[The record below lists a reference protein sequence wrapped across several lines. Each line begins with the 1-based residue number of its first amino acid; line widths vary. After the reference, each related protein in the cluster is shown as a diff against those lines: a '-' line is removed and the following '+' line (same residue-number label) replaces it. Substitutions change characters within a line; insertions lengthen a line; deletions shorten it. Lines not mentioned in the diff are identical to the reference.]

1 MNRKLVF
8 LLLVLGLIPLMI
20 HLTGNNHVYKTLR
33 LTLGKGR
40 LGPSLFEYKDFP
52 GVRVKTASTQP
63 WPLSSQYNESDLS
76 SNEIIQHEQFQ
87 SGAFLIL
94 SEDSILLEKY
104 WGEFTDT
111 TWSNTFSMTK
121 SYTSMAIGAAILEGQ
136 IGSLDDRVGDYLDEF
151 KIGANKDLTLRHLI
165 TMSSGMSYSE
175 GYLNPF
181 GFVAKLNYGED
192 LRSLVLSHSVEGE
205 SGKYFEY
212 KGGDTQILAM
222 VLEKATGKSL
232 NQYFEEKIWSKIGA
246 SRDAYWTYDRPGG
259 MAKASCCFNSN
270 ARDLARLIRVM
281 MNGGRW
287 KEEQLIDS
295 TFAHESLMPAPT
307 LELDGS
313 PNQRY
318 GYQWWMGEF
327 EETPFFYS
335 RGING
340 QYAVGIPSKDLVV
353 VRLGWKR
360 SSKRKDGHPLDLFD
374 YIKSALRIHGTRA

>member
-1 MNRKLVF
+1 M
-8 LLLVLGLIPLMI
+8 
-20 HLTGNNHVYKTLR
+20 TGNNHVYKTLR
-33 LTLGKGR
+33 LTIGKGQ

-52 GVRVKTASTQP
+52 GELVKTASP
-63 WPLSSQYNESDLS
+63 KAWPLSSIYNKIDLTAEE
-76 SNEIIQHEQFQ
+76 NAQHEQYQ
-87 SGAFLIL
+87 SGAFLVL
-94 SEDSILLEKY
+94 FQDSILLEKY
-104 WGEFTDT
+104 WGEFSDT
-111 TWSNTFSMTK
+111 SWSNTFSMTK
-121 SYTSMAIGAAILEGQ
+121 SYTSMAIGAAILSGE
-136 IGSLDDRVGDYLDEF
+136 IGSLDNYVGDYLDEF
-151 KIGANKDLTLRHLI
+151 KTEANMNLTLRHLI

-192 LRSLVLSHSVEGE
+192 LRSLVLSHSVEEE

-212 KGGDTQILAM
+212 KGGDTQILAL

-232 NQYFEEKIWSKIGA
+232 NAYFEEKIWSKIGA
-246 SRDAYWTYDRPGG
+246 SRDVYWTYDRPGG

-287 KEEQLIDS
+287 NDEQLIDS
-295 TFAHESLMPAPT
+295 TFTYESLLPAPT

-313 PNQRY
+313 PNRRY

-327 EETPFFYS
+327 DEVPFFYS

-340 QYAVGIPSKDLVV
+340 QYAVGIPSKDLIV

-360 SSKRKDGHPLDLFD
+360 SSKCQDGHPLDLFE
-374 YIKSALRIHGTRA
+374 YIKSALRIHGTGA